1 MSSVAVISRGG
12 KGMITSS
19 VFEFFAIATLLC
31 LNPQESRSH
40 EAAAPV
46 KVTYAVVMGQNEPI
60 SAEVSCVPDV
70 ACDLVDHA
78 NSAVHLAITVSS
90 GLKGGEL
97 RIYCSTDPCSFGGS
111 RSRIDF
117 SGRRV
122 TADIFLG
129 ESDFGIAVPLVVR
142 QRRII
147 GKVLVSY

>member
-1 MSSVAVISRGG
+1 
-12 KGMITSS
+12 MITSS

-70 ACDLVDHA
+70 ACDLIDHA
-78 NSAVHLAITVSS
+78 DPAVHLAITVYS
-90 GLKGGEL
+90 GLKGDGEL
-97 RIYCSTDPCSFGGS
+97 RIYCWSPCSFIRS

-129 ESDFGIAVPLVVR
+129 EPDFGIAVPLVVR
-142 QRRII
+142 QRPII
-147 GKVLVSY
+147 GEVLVSF

>member
-1 MSSVAVISRGG
+1 MSSVAVIGRGG
-12 KGMITSS
+12 KGMIISS

-31 LNPQESRSH
+31 LNPKEIRSH

-46 KVTYAVVMGQNEPI
+46 KVTYAVVMWQNEPI

-70 ACDLVDHA
+70 ACELVDHA
-78 NSAVHLAITVSS
+78 DSAVHLAITVYS

-97 RIYCSTDPCSFGGS
+97 RIYCWSDPCSFKSS

-117 SGRRV
+117 SSRRA

-142 QRRII
+142 QRPII
-147 GKVLVSY
+147 GEVLVSY